1 MHSKYWKFF
10 IKRLFQ
16 HSLNKMSIIATES
29 ESVQLQ
35 TNDGVIHTVSIDCAL
50 QMCPVRNMI
59 MLERQRN
66 LYTND
71 VIPLPRVD
79 AKNLRFIIK
88 WWSSVQDLEE
98 SVGTMGKKQLI
109 QLLTEENA
117 SHDFLMQVILA
128 ANYLQM
134 KDLLKATT
142 HVLADALNE
151 CESVEEIRKKFN
163 L

>member
-1 MHSKYWKFF
+1 
-10 IKRLFQ
+10 
-16 HSLNKMSIIATES
+16 MSTIAPES
-29 ESVQLQ
+29 ECVQLQ
-35 TNDGVIHTVSIDCAL
+35 TNDGVIHTVSIGCAL

-59 MLERQRN
+59 MLERRQN

-79 AKNLRFIIK
+79 AKSLRFIIK
-88 WWSSVQDLEE
+88 WWTSVQDLEE

-117 SHDFLMQVILA
+117 SHEFLMQVILA